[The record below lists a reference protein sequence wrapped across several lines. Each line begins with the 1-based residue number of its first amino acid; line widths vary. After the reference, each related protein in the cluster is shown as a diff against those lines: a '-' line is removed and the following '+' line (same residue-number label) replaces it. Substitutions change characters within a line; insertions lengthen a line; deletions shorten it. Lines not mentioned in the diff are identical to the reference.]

1 MAFRTR
7 VLVRFSDIDPAGVV
21 YFPRF
26 LHYCHTA
33 MEDFFADELGM
44 SYARLFAEHRCGFPA
59 VHLETDFRRPL
70 RYGDTV
76 EIEVEIVKVGRT
88 SVTWRYTLRT
98 GAQMAELAA
107 EAEIVTACIDLDRFR
122 ARVVP
127 DWLVEAFSAR
137 LAPRPARAVD

>member
-1 MAFRTR
+1 MSFRTR
-7 VLVRFSDIDPAGVV
+7 LQVRFSDIDPAGVV

-70 RYGDTV
+70 RYGDAV

-88 SVTWRYTLRT
+88 SVTWRYTLRAA
-98 GAQMAELAA
+98 GEIAA
-107 EAEIVTACIDLDRFR
+107 EVEIVTACIDLDRFR

-127 DWLVEAFSAR
+127 DWLLRAFEAR
-137 LAPRPARAVD
+137 LAPGLGID